1 MERFYKMWLQQ
12 LHHHLDL
19 ISKPSQSVATLSPQ
33 THSQTDVKARKGTK
47 HVAWN
52 TEALLPWIT
61 IAIMMAWL
69 LLQSYRQA
77 HSPQGITGSPFI
89 VWSSN
94 SSALPDVVPVAH
106 HL

>member
-1 MERFYKMWLQQ
+1 MWLQQ

-33 THSQTDVKARKGTK
+33 THSQTDVKMRKGTK

-52 TEALLPWIT
+52 TEALLSWIT
-61 IAIMMAWL
+61 IAIMMGWL

-77 HSPQGITGSPFI
+77 RSPQGITGSPFS

-94 SSALPDVVPVAH
+94 SSALPDMIPVAH